1 MLVLIEPKYFVLKTQ
16 RQSWS
21 IFSLNGAFSLV
32 ALFMAIAGIIY
43 VNKYLKLGYLNYSQF
58 TTHKNHLIKDEE
70 INYQAGFLGF
80 SAYHERLLAMKVPVN
95 ATNLDK
101 KLTIFADVLNND
113 SSQFNMLAYAQL
125 LAYKGDTERAF
136 DYIRASCVMVRDLSF
151 CDNVDI
157 DLQKLAKNNPATFEN
172 LYQRF
177 VQWREQ
183 NPEKTGLNI
192 KSEIFDN

>member
-1 MLVLIEPKYFVLKTQ
+1 MLVLIETKYFVLKTQ

-43 VNKYLKLGYLNYSQF
+43 ANQYLKLGYLNYSQF
-58 TTHKNHLIKDEE
+58 NTHKNHLIKDEE
-70 INYQAGFLGF
+70 INYQAGFWGF